1 MTLHFMTVMAAM
13 CPLAPGASTLLN
25 PARCVASSCDRFQP
39 GLFSAA
45 VYCLG
50 ILFADRTEGGGE
62 LELAVIDCPV
72 VRLAVG
78 GETR

>member
-1 MTLHFMTVMAAM
+1 MTVMAAM

-25 PARCVASSCDRFQP
+25 PARCVASSRDRFQP

-50 ILFADRTEGGGE
+50 ILFADRIGGRGGGCR

-72 VRLAVG
+72 VRIAVG